1 MRKDRIDASGALV
14 LVLFSGV
21 LGLNQALVKIMN
33 GALQPVFQAGLRSVL
48 AIIPVLLIA
57 LYLKRRLSISD
68 GSLVPGILSGLLFA
82 IEFLLLFLALEYTSV
97 ARASIFFYTMPF
109 WLAIAAHFL
118 IPGDRLTLWR
128 VLGLVLALVG
138 VIIALGGEAPGPR
151 AIWGDVMCLIAA
163 TFWAGIALIV
173 RKSALGKSC
182 PEMQMLYQLVVSGIV
197 LIPLSLFFGEWVR
210 DWSVG
215 YAGIF
220 AFQVVGVV
228 GIGFL
233 SWFWVLSIYPA
244 SDMASFGFLAPVF
257 GVIFG
262 WLLLNEPITWDVVVA
277 LALVAAGIF
286 LVNARFAKAKP

>member
-1 MRKDRIDASGALV
+1 MRKDRIDASGALI
-14 LVLFSGV
+14 LVLFSAA
-21 LGLNQALVKIMN
+21 LGLNQALVKVMN
-33 GALQPVFQAGLRSVL
+33 GALQPVFQAGLRSAL

-68 GSLVPGILSGLLFA
+68 GSLLPGIASGCLFG

-109 WLAIAAHFL
+109 WLAIGAHFL

-128 VLGLVLALVG
+128 IVGLVLALVG
-138 VIIALGGEAPGPR
+138 VIIALGGESPGPR
-151 AIWGDVMCLIAA
+151 AIWGDVMCLVAA

-173 RKSALGKSC
+173 RKTDLGKAC
-182 PEMQMLYQLVVSGIV
+182 PEMQLLYQLTVSGLL
-197 LIPLSLFFGEWVR
+197 LIPLSLFFGDWVR
-210 DWSVG
+210 DWSLG
-215 YAGIF
+215 YGAVF
-220 AFQVVGVV
+220 AFQVIGVV

-233 SWFWVLSIYPA
+233 AWFWVLSIYPA

-262 WLLLNEPITWDVVVA
+262 WALLNEPITCW
-277 LALVAAGIF
+277 LRRGF
-286 LVNARFAKAKP
+286 FW